1 MKVWS
6 RDGASEVLS
15 RKGRMG
21 NEEKEMKEKGK
32 KEEIAKEIYIF
43 SVIHSVT
50 LSKPTI
56 LKAVSKH

>member
-15 RKGRMG
+15 RKGRRG

-32 KEEIAKEIYIF
+32 KEEIAKKIYIF
-43 SVIHSVT
+43 SMTYSAT